1 MTAPATHGRRAPGR
15 ALKSLLA
22 APGFFPCHL
31 YPRPA
36 RENRGSGA
44 SLD

>member
-22 APGFFPCHL
+22 APGSSPATSIPVQHAKTAAAV
-31 YPRPA
+31 PR
-36 RENRGSGA
+36 
-44 SLD
+44 